1 MDPSASLI
9 ILDRDGV
16 LNQTLHNPHEARRD
30 SPLRVEDV
38 VVFPWVP
45 ALLRRLTDAGFALS
59 IASNQPAFAK
69 GKVSR
74 KTLEDVHERVLREV
88 RRDGAV
94 ISSSHV
100 CFHRSEDGCSCRK
113 PKPGLLLEALAL
125 HPAREKAESW
135 MVGDRA
141 SDVLAGAS
149 IGLNTALL
157 ADVHGVERRELEAN
171 AVEPAFYA
179 EDLRDFGQF
188 LLAESRKGGVTH
200 ETQGR

>member
-1 MDPSASLI
+1 MDPGASLI

-16 LNQTLHNPHEARRD
+16 LNQTLHNPDEPRPD

-45 ALLRRLTDAGFALS
+45 ALLRTLGDAGFALS

-69 GKVSR
+69 GKTS
-74 KTLEDVHERVLREV
+74 LQALQAVHERVLREV
-88 RRDGAV
+88 QREGAV

-100 CFHRSEDGCSCRK
+100 CFHRAEDGCACRK
-113 PKPGLLLEALAL
+113 PKPGLLLEALAR
-125 HPAREKAESW
+125 HPAREKEQSW

-149 IGLNTALL
+149 IGLHTALL
-157 ADVHGVERRELEAN
+157 ADAQSPERRALEAS
-171 AVEPAFYA
+171 AVEPDFCGR
-179 EDLRDFGQF
+179 DLRDFGRF
-188 LLAESRKGGVTH
+188 LLAEIPDARGH
-200 ETQGR
+200 